1 MTKADIIESVYEKVG
16 FSKKEAAEVVE
27 MVFDT
32 IKETLERGEK
42 IKISGFGNFIVRDK
56 KSRVGRNPQTG
67 EEIENQRPS
76 RADLPTEPGPEERA
90 QRGRDAGPGV
100 RHRRVAHSGLPTP
113 LDKLGANGFPFVVS
127 LSNHA
132 ARVVSTRR
140 VPPKTG
146 GPGASFCR

>member
-42 IKISGFGNFIVRDK
+42 IRISGFGNFIVRDK

-67 EEIENQRPS
+67 EEIGDQRPS

-100 RHRRVAHSGLPTP
+100 RHRRVAHSGDPP
-113 LDKLGANGFPFVVS
+113 DKLGANGFPFVVTPS
-127 LSNHA
+127 WWLEPRR
-132 ARVVSTRR
+132 ARRFD
-140 VPPKTG
+140 PP
-146 GPGASFCR
+146 GPSQNRGARG